1 MEVVLCG
8 SDGAFFEL
16 HEVLRI
22 LVSCGGAGQCFLF
35 LLGGAIGAGFF
46 PHLCA
51 ACFSGGCF
59 FSRQVLALVVFL

>member
-1 MEVVLCG
+1 MVLG
-8 SDGAFFEL
+8 GGGDFFEL

-22 LVSCGGAGQCFLF
+22 LVSCGGAGQYFLF
-35 LLGGAIGAGFF
+35 LLGGARGAGFF

-59 FSRQVLALVVFL
+59 FSRQVLALVVFLWC